1 VRCQPHFNRAVA
13 LEELDCA
20 EDALNGYR
28 KCLAIEPDYADAQ
41 YNLARLLRN
50 FEGTSKA
57 RSGTTTGTA
66 VSRAVDRRGLGS
78 VVGTNGGRLNALK
91 KGL

>member
-28 KCLAIEPDYADAQ
+28 KCLAIEPDYADAH
-41 YNLARLLRN
+41 YNLARLKELRGDKQGALRHYN
-50 FEGTSKA
+50 GY
-57 RSGTTTGTA
+57 
-66 VSRAVDRRGLGS
+66 RRIQGF
-78 VVGTNGGRLNALK
+78 
-91 KGL
+91 